1 MIARMSA
8 IPPDILFIPMQK
20 VGEERRMYGRGRLL
34 PASWAPLA
42 MQAAGEPGIHVIA
55 SRAGG
60 GKGEGL
66 EMGSEQANIQVRFA
80 AISKP

>member
-1 MIARMSA
+1 
-8 IPPDILFIPMQK
+8 
-20 VGEERRMYGRGRLL
+20 MYGRGRLL
-34 PASWAPLA
+34 PLSRWLHCPWVPLA
-42 MQAAGEPGIHVIA
+42 TQAAGEPGIHVIA